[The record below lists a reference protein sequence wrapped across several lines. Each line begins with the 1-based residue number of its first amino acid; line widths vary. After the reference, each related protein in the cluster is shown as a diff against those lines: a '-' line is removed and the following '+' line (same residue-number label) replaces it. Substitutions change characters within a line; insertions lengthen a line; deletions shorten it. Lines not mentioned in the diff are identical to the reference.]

1 MENPIVILN
10 RKRNALVG
18 LGTAWVMLYHARL
31 LTLPVGDFIRQIGY
45 GGVDICLFLSGFG
58 ISVSLNKNGNW
69 KQFYLRRMKR
79 IYPQYLLVT
88 GAYSLFMYLYQG
100 FSIGDI
106 LLTMTALFYFVSPKM
121 TYNWYIPALLFLYAV
136 SPVFSWIIEK
146 WKKNSLVLILSVFVL
161 SAFLG
166 LLQHLAGIT
175 RFLIFTTRIPLYF
188 LGMMMGSRFFH
199 NTSCEVRR
207 SGVFVSAMLALSS
220 IAVLYVLH
228 SRQAVYLMAEF
239 GLYWYPF
246 FFFIP
251 GLCVACGRLLCLAEK
266 TRVGSVIHSA
276 LDWLGKNSLLIY
288 LVSATFTISAPY
300 VIPDEFVQRNVL
312 LYNLTQVAA
321 VFVLCWCYNRIC
333 AFFKKRKQS

>member
-69 KQFYLRRMKR
+69 KQFYWRRVKR
-79 IYPQYLLVT
+79 IYPRYLLVT
-88 GAYSLFMYLYQG
+88 GAYSIFMYLCQG
-100 FSIGDI
+100 FTIADI
-106 LLTMTALFYFVSPKM
+106 LLTMTALFYFLSPKM
-121 TYNWYIPALLFLYAV
+121 TYNWYIPALLFLYAA

-146 WKKNSLVLILSVFVL
+146 WKRSSLTLIVGVFVL
-161 SAFLG
+161 SVFLG

-188 LGMMMGSRFFH
+188 LGMMLGSQFYH
-199 NTSCEVRR
+199 NTSWKVCR
-207 SGVFVSAMLALSS
+207 SGIAVSVVLALGS
-220 IAVLYVLH
+220 IALLYVLH
-228 SRQAVYLMAEF
+228 SRQALYLMAEF

-300 VIPDEFVQRNVL
+300 VIPDEFVQNHVL
-312 LYNLTQVAA
+312 LYNLTLVLA
-321 VFVLCWCYNRIC
+321 VFALCWCDHRIC
-333 AFFKKRKQS
+333 AFFRKKKQS